1 MRMAPNHRKSTAKST
16 LLLTGMVGIG
26 ILFSIFGITTIPSQF
41 ANALRAAGLHD
52 MRRFVSSQQSDV
64 QQEQEDE
71 ARDDLALLLS
81 DDNQTAPSEDE
92 AGQSWDKST

>member
-1 MRMAPNHRKSTAKST
+1 
-16 LLLTGMVGIG
+16 
-26 ILFSIFGITTIPSQF
+26 
-41 ANALRAAGLHD
+41 
-52 MRRFVSSQQSDV
+52 MRRFISSQQSDI

-92 AGQSWDKST
+92 AGQSWDKSA